1 MTRVS
6 AFIEDLIEDADGW
19 SPYSLSVYLFHRV
32 KVKVRAKNFHLHIRL
47 FPLVCDFSDLTLLV
61 LIKVEDMI

>member
-32 KVKVRAKNFHLHIRL
+32 KVKVRAKIFHLL
-47 FPLVCDFSDLTLLV
+47 DFSPLFV
-61 LIKVEDMI
+61 IFLI